1 MGHATPH
8 REPQRDVSRRV
19 AEYLGSAERA
29 PLFLEGDAAAVLA
42 EIPDASVDVVMT
54 SPPYWGHREYA
65 ARGIGLES
73 DRDRYLANLLSVCA
87 ELHRVLRPTGS
98 LWLNLG
104 DTYRSKGLQLIPWRL
119 ALALVDDQGWVLRNH
134 VVWNK
139 VKGSPDNARDKL
151 RNLHEPVL
159 HLVKDAARFHYD
171 VDAIRSAPGQTKVV
185 KGRTVSA
192 TGVSGVRY
200 RRKIELSTALDEDE
214 RAAALEALD
223 AMLTAV
229 EQGEVSD
236 FRMVV
241 RGSGRVT
248 HSDSE
253 RVSGRAKELRDR
265 GFYFLRYHPKG
276 AKPSDVWEIMPE
288 DTHNRDGHF
297 AAYPQD
303 LCRIP
308 LLATCPEGGMVLDPF
323 CGTGTTNL
331 VARQLGLRSIG
342 IDLAPEYLVAAA
354 RRCAATHER

>member
-1 MGHATPH
+1 MTNPRTRHGVT
-8 REPQRDVSRRV
+8 RRV
-19 AEYLGSAERA
+19 VDHLASGERA
-29 PLFLEGDAAAVLA
+29 PLFLEGDARVVLA
-42 EIPDASVDVVMT
+42 EIPDASIDVAMT

-65 ARGIGLES
+65 AEGIGLEA
-73 DRDRYLANLLSVCA
+73 DRDDYVAHLLAVCA
-87 ELHRVLRPTGS
+87 ELHRVLKPTGS
-98 LWLNLG
+98 FWLNLG
-104 DTYRSKGLQLIPWRL
+104 DTYRAKGLQLIPWRV

-139 VKGSPDNARDKL
+139 VKGSPDNAKDKL

-159 HLVKDAARFHYD
+159 HLVKDASRFHYD

-185 KGRTVSA
+185 NGRTVSA

-214 RAAALEALD
+214 RRAAIAALD
-223 AMLTAV
+223 AMLALV
-229 EQGEVSD
+229 EQGELSD

-241 RGSGRVT
+241 RGSQRVT
-248 HSDSE
+248 HSDRE

-288 DTHNRDGHF
+288 DTHGRNGHF

-308 LLATCPEGGMVLDPF
+308 LLASCPEDGVVLDPF

-331 VARQLGLRSIG
+331 VARQLDRPSIG
-342 IDLAPEYLVAAA
+342 IDLAPEYLAAA
-354 RRCAATHER
+354 RQRCTSSDER

>member
-1 MGHATPH
+1 MGQASP
-8 REPQRDVSRRV
+8 RPDVARRV
-19 AEYLGSAERA
+19 ADHLASDDRT
-29 PLFLEGDAAAVLA
+29 PLFLEGDAAVVLPG
-42 EIPDASVDVVMT
+42 IPDASVDVVMT

-65 ARGIGLES
+65 AAGMGLES
-73 DRDRYLANLLSVCA
+73 DRRDYVAHLLAVCA
-87 ELHRVLRPTGS
+87 ELHRVIKPTGS

-104 DTYRSKGLQLIPWRL
+104 DTYRSKGLQLIPWRV

-139 VKGSPDNARDKL
+139 VKGSPDNAKDKL

-171 VDAIRSAPGQTKVV
+171 VDAIRSAPGRTKVV
-185 KGRTVSA
+185 NGRTVSA

-200 RRKIELSTALDEDE
+200 RRKIELSTALDEHE
-214 RAAALEALD
+214 RTAALEALEE
-223 AMLTAV
+223 MLTAV

-253 RVSGRAKELRDR
+253 RVSGRAKELRER

-288 DTHNRDGHF
+288 DTHGRNGHF

-308 LLATCPEGGMVLDPF
+308 LLATCPAGGVVLDPF

-331 VARQLGLRSIG
+331 VARQLHLRSIG
-342 IDLAPEYLVAAA
+342 IDLAPGYLVAA
-354 RRCAATHER
+354 RQRCARADGR

>member
-1 MGHATPH
+1 MTHAASRPDVTP
-8 REPQRDVSRRV
+8 RV
-19 AEYLGSAERA
+19 VAHLASGELA
-29 PLFLEGDAAAVLA
+29 PLWLEGDAVSVLA
-42 EIPDASVDVVMT
+42 GIPDASVDTVMT

-65 ARGIGLES
+65 AEGIGLEPE
-73 DRDRYLANLLSVCA
+73 RDDYVAHLLAVGA
-87 ELHRVLRPTGS
+87 ELHRVLKPTGS

-104 DTYRSKGLQLIPWRL
+104 DTYRAKGLQLIPWRV

-139 VKGSPDNARDKL
+139 VKGSPDQAKDKL
-151 RNLHEPVL
+151 RNLHEPLL
-159 HLVKDAARFHYD
+159 HFVKDPGGFHYD
-171 VDAIRSAPGQTKVV
+171 ADAIRSAPGRTKVV
-185 KGRTVSA
+185 NGRTVSA

-200 RRKIELSTALDEDE
+200 RRRIELSTALDEGE

-223 AMLTAV
+223 AMLAAV
-229 EQGEVSD
+229 ECGEVSD

-241 RGSGRVT
+241 RGSQRVT
-248 HSDSE
+248 HSASE
-253 RVSGRAKELRDR
+253 RVSGRAKELRER

-288 DTHNRDGHF
+288 DTHGRDGHF

-308 LLATCPEGGMVLDPF
+308 LLATCPEGGVVLDPF

-331 VARQLGLRSIG
+331 VARQLGRRSIG
-342 IDLAPEYLVAAA
+342 IDLAPEYLAAA
-354 RRCAATHER
+354 RDRCAATDGR

>member
-1 MGHATPH
+1 MGQASSRP
-8 REPQRDVSRRV
+8 DVTRRV
-19 AEYLGSAERA
+19 VDHLASDDRT
-29 PLFLEGDAAAVLA
+29 PLFLEGDAAEVLPG
-42 EIPDASVDVVMT
+42 IPDASVDVVMT

-65 ARGIGLES
+65 EPGMGLES
-73 DRDRYLANLLSVCA
+73 DRADYIVRLLAVCA
-87 ELHRVLRPTGS
+87 ELHRVIKPTGS

-104 DTYRSKGLQLIPWRL
+104 DTYRSKGLQLIPWRV

-171 VDAIRSAPGQTKVV
+171 VDAIRSAPGRTKVV

-200 RRKIELSTALDEDE
+200 RRKIELSTALDEHE
-214 RAAALEALD
+214 RTAALEALEE
-223 AMLTAV
+223 MLTAV

-288 DTHNRDGHF
+288 DTHGRDGHF

-308 LLATCPEGGMVLDPF
+308 LLATCPAGGVVLDPF

-331 VARQLGLRSIG
+331 VARQLHLRSIG
-342 IDLAPEYLVAAA
+342 IDLAPGYLVDA
-354 RRCAATHER
+354 RQRCDAVRDR

>member
-1 MGHATPH
+1 MGQASPG
-8 REPQRDVSRRV
+8 PDVARRV
-19 AEYLGSAERA
+19 VDHLASDDRS
-29 PLFLEGDAAAVLA
+29 PLFLEGDAAVVLPG
-42 EIPDASVDVVMT
+42 IPDASVDVVMT

-65 ARGIGLES
+65 EAGMGLES
-73 DRDRYLANLLSVCA
+73 DRRDYVARLLAVCA
-87 ELHRVLRPTGS
+87 ELHRVIKPTGS

-104 DTYRSKGLQLIPWRL
+104 DTYRSKGLQLIPWRV

-139 VKGSPDNARDKL
+139 VKGSPDNAKDKL

-171 VDAIRSAPGQTKVV
+171 VDAIRSAPGRTKVV
-185 KGRTVSA
+185 NGRTVSA

-200 RRKIELSTALDEDE
+200 RRKIELSTALDENE
-214 RAAALEALD
+214 RTAALEALQE
-223 AMLTAV
+223 MLTAV

-288 DTHNRDGHF
+288 DTHGRDGHF

-308 LLATCPEGGMVLDPF
+308 LLATCPAGGVVLDPF

-331 VARQLGLRSIG
+331 VARQLHLRSIG
-342 IDLAPEYLVAAA
+342 IDLAPEYLIAA
-354 RRCAATHER
+354 RQRCAEVDAR